1 MTEKYMTVIEPV
13 LEVSVQMTAQ
23 AAPWLALL
31 RANDVPVLPTTETV
45 ELMLSGVEGRYWGMT
60 FRELSISVMV
70 GQGTSYL
77 AHAYNSVRPFAWAER
92 RFFRT
97 PYYYADID
105 LIQRGVHVQQAGK
118 SLLQLSLD
126 ASARVNDEK
135 NEPDVLKIYL
145 PRDLRKSDAV
155 AHYFSAKL
163 EGQAQYYDTA
173 YAQVS
178 VFDATGIAALDCL
191 SFRSGVVLAG

>member
-1 MTEKYMTVIEPV
+1 M
-13 LEVSVQMTAQ
+13 
-23 AAPWLALL
+23 
-31 RANDVPVLPTTETV
+31 
-45 ELMLSGVEGRYWGMT
+45 
-60 FRELSISVMV
+60 
-70 GQGTSYL
+70 
-77 AHAYNSVRPFAWAER
+77 
-92 RFFRT
+92 
-97 PYYYADID
+97 
-105 LIQRGVHVQQAGK
+105 QQAGK

-191 SFRSGVVLAG
+191 SQSQPEITAWYVRERAKHSKSATQQDQ